1 MMMMT
6 SVMTLALTTECAC
19 VQGSLTVSVA
29 GCDWTYCVED
39 QDVSAVQDVGRHHL
53 NKNKQNSLSVDT
65 SRVDYYWGNWSQ
77 HRCVPDIKHSDRT
90 HPEELEIQP
99 VSIILQ
105 PDPQG

>member
-1 MMMMT
+1 MMMT

-53 NKNKQNSLSVDT
+53 NKNKQNSLSIDIQGWIGTGVIGPST
-65 SRVDYYWGNWSQ
+65 GVSQISNIQTGHILKNWKYNQ
-77 HRCVPDIKHSDRT
+77 
-90 HPEELEIQP
+90 
-99 VSIILQ
+99 
-105 PDPQG
+105 